1 MERGRYQRGSG
12 CNPQNQTVH
21 HGWLS
26 NQYSNMAGLL
36 KYTKQELYTLRE
48 SVYQSHALRIL
59 DPSTCAR
66 VREYR
71 LNKTRKRGQ
80 RGGRQVRLR
89 HRRPTGIKSDN
100 NTRSDTNVTGF
111 SVQCVLVNIQSIKN
125 KEYLLRDELDSIN
138 AEFSAITETWLDEH
152 DSAWVDCCQ
161 LNRDG
166 YKILTSNHQTR
177 RGGGLALVYK
187 DSNTANVQSAGVKNS
202 FEYMICTMTLKGFI
216 LTVIL
221 IYHPPYSKR
230 NPITN
235 STFIDEFSQFLS
247 ETLPSHRN
255 AIILGDYNLHLD
267 SEYADAAVFADIMD
281 AMGMVPNVR
290 FSTHKAGHTL
300 DQIYTTLGSDFEVAT
315 CHQGLLLSDHHAI
328 HCHIY
333 IPRSEP
339 TQRTVRSR
347 SYRDLDCQTL
357 AGDFNASAIELSNIE
372 RAVQSFNE
380 ESVRLL
386 DKYAPLKDR
395 EVTERKKQVEP
406 WYVDYIKQQKKIV
419 RNRERIWR
427 RYRQSHQWT
436 AYIAERNR
444 LNRMLAGNKILTVS
458 EKVQECIL

>member
-1 MERGRYQRGSG
+1 MKCRTPEQWNFLSEIWGTMDWTKLSMLFKWTVILTLIISTFSVERGRYQRGSG

-26 NQYSNMAGLL
+26 NQYGHMAGLL

-166 YKILTSNHQTR
+166 YKILTSNRQTR

-187 DSNTANVQSAGVKNS
+187 DSNTANVQSAGVKDS

-221 IYHPPYSKR
+221 IYHPPYSNR

-235 STFIDEFSQFLS
+235 STFIDEFSQFSRKRCLVI
-247 ETLPSHRN
+247 EIPS
-255 AIILGDYNLHLD
+255 
-267 SEYADAAVFADIMD
+267 
-281 AMGMVPNVR
+281 
-290 FSTHKAGHTL
+290 FSGITIFT
-300 DQIYTTLGSDFEVAT
+300 
-315 CHQGLLLSDHHAI
+315 
-328 HCHIY
+328 
-333 IPRSEP
+333 
-339 TQRTVRSR
+339 
-347 SYRDLDCQTL
+347 
-357 AGDFNASAIELSNIE
+357 
-372 RAVQSFNE
+372 
-380 ESVRLL
+380 
-386 DKYAPLKDR
+386 
-395 EVTERKKQVEP
+395 
-406 WYVDYIKQQKKIV
+406 
-419 RNRERIWR
+419 
-427 RYRQSHQWT
+427 
-436 AYIAERNR
+436 
-444 LNRMLAGNKILTVS
+444 
-458 EKVQECIL
+458 